1 MKLKQI
7 RVDGY
12 KNLINCV
19 VDLGDFN
26 VLVGANNSGKSNL
39 LEALHVLGLISFG
52 GPQERKL
59 ILNGS
64 APFKRFGFSIS
75 HLAEHKNKPI
85 TVGITFE
92 KEVSDILWIG
102 DYEVTIKCDPSEEE
116 KGTIVSETL
125 TGKPLGRSGRATK
138 YISRKER
145 QFSILTKSG
154 RKRQHGITQDNSS
167 LSALPSIY
175 PDPKELSPELIAF
188 YYAVEWLARTP
199 IFALSPS
206 ELRQEMDKEKVIG
219 NLWVSA
225 FDLGLVLD
233 SIKEDGTYYEL
244 FRESICDIMALED
257 IYLHVEVKKAPSKK
271 AEENGTEKRIRYI
284 FVERRG
290 DRPSLID
297 EYSDG
302 TLVIAAILAALCSKK
317 RSGPVLC
324 LEELETCLHPA
335 ALEKL
340 LRFLQDHSHNWP
352 VLITTHSPYI
362 LNGVNPEDVNVAVV
376 DKTGATHFEK
386 VKNSPQLRDYLNK
399 GLMSFGDLLTDD
411 FAEFREG

>member
-52 GPQERKL
+52 GPEDKKQ
-59 ILNGS
+59 ILRGYTLRPRVS
-64 APFKRFGFSIS
+64 FYSS
-75 HLAEHKNKPI
+75 HLVEHKDKPI
-85 TVGITFE
+85 TIGITFE
-92 KEVSDILWIG
+92 KIVNDILWIA
-102 DYEVTIKCDPSEEE
+102 DYEVTIRCSLSEEE
-116 KGTIVSETL
+116 KGTIVSEIL
-125 TGKPLGRSGRATK
+125 TGKTYGRSGRATK
-138 YISRKER
+138 YISRKEQLFR
-145 QFSILTKSG
+145 ILTGSG
-154 RKRQHGITQDNSS
+154 RKKQHKITKDNSC
-167 LSALPSIY
+167 LSALPSLY
-175 PDPKELSPELIAF
+175 PDKEDLPQELVDF
-188 YYAVEWLARTP
+188 YYAIGLLARMP

-206 ELRQEMDKEKVIG
+206 ELRRKMDKETTIG
-219 NLWVSA
+219 NFWVSG
-225 FDLGLVLD
+225 FDIGLVLD
-233 SIKEDGTYYEL
+233 SIKEEGLYYDL
-244 FRESICDIMALED
+244 FRESICNIMALKSVH
-257 IYLHVEVKKAPSKK
+257 LHVDVKKTSSKK
-271 AEENGTEKRIRYI
+271 TEGNGTEKHIRYVI
-284 FVERRG
+284 IERHG
-290 DRPSLID
+290 DRPSVIE

-302 TLVIAAILAALCSKK
+302 TLVIVAILAALCFEK

-340 LRFLQDHSHNWP
+340 LRFLQDHSNQWP

-376 DKTGATHFEK
+376 DKTGAAHFEK

-399 GLMSFGDLLTDD
+399 GLLSFGDLLAED
-411 FAEFREG
+411 FAGFRQG